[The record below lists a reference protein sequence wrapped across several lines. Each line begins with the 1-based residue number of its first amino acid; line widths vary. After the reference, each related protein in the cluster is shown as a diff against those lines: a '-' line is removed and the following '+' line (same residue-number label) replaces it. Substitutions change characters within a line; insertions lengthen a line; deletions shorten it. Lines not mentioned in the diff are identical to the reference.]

1 MRVAIC
7 EDSSTQL
14 IQMQNII
21 KEYKNGSITQPI
33 EVFAFLQGAE
43 LLRQMEKTRFD
54 IYFVKAEMREG
65 GIKIGEE
72 IRKKDDAGVIVFIAE
87 SEIYAYKAFS
97 IYAYQ
102 YLLSPVKPG
111 KIFEIM
117 DRVLKPKTHN
127 SQRRF
132 SVKTKESLLTIAY
145 SDVVFIECRRHVLC
159 FSLKDGSVVKST
171 HIRSSFED
179 ATATIL
185 SDERFIHP
193 HKS

>member
-1 MRVAIC
+1 MDV
-7 EDSSTQL
+7 
-14 IQMQNII
+14 
-21 KEYKNGSITQPI
+21 Y
-33 EVFAFLQGAE
+33 FLKAE
-43 LLRQMEKTRFD
+43 L
-54 IYFVKAEMREG
+54 REG

-72 IRKKDDAGVIVFIAE
+72 IRKRDEGAVIVFIAE

-102 YLLSPVKPG
+102 YLLSPVRPG

-117 DRVLKPKTHN
+117 DRVLKPTIDK
-127 SQRRF
+127 SERRF

-193 HKS
+193 HKSYIINMDCINSLAGQEFVLKDGKAVPIARKSYSSSKSKYLAYLDR